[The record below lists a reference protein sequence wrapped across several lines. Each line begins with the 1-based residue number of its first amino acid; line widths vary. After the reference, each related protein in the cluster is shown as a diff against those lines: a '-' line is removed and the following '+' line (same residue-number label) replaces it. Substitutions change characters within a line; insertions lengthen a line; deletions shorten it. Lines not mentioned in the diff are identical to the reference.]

1 MIRSALLVVIA
12 VVVTAFMS
20 TCAFLFPLISP
31 GENKVHKIANL
42 WARMLLWLTS
52 TRVDV
57 IGKENVLMEKPQIFM
72 ANHQSDFDI
81 LIVLAHIPGQ
91 FRWIAKKE
99 LFKIPIFGK
108 AMRNAGYIEIDRQ
121 NHEKALKS
129 LDEAAQK
136 IREGKSV
143 VTFPEGTRSRD
154 GKIRPFKQGMFH
166 LAIQA
171 GVPIVPISI
180 IGAHEIMP
188 KRTLKVKPGRI
199 TMVIDR
205 PVDVSGYTLETR
217 GELIEKIRHIIVRNF
232 ESPAGPH
239 TDASEKLEERVR
251 VNRTDEMR
259 RNSFQRRAA
268 EIAGVCCLAF
278 AIFLLL
284 ALFSYHPLDPS
295 FTHYD
300 PDAQLR
306 NLTGSV
312 GSYTA
317 DTLIK
322 LMGISI
328 FWLPVMLLVAALRYL
343 REPQFRIGSDDDR
356 RADRSRLRHLRPL
369 CPAHRRYRD
378 LRRLST
384 RRRTAG
390 NGHGESTQRLPA
402 PGRVH

>member
-20 TCAFLFPLISP
+20 SCAILFPLISP

-57 IGKENVLMEKPQIFM
+57 IGKENVHMKKPQIFM

-99 LFKIPIFGK
+99 LFKIPIFGQ

-205 PVDVSGYTLETR
+205 PVEVSGYTLETR
-217 GELIEKIRHIIVRNF
+217 GELIEKIRHIIVRNL
-232 ESPAGPH
+232 ENPTGSH
-239 TDASEKLEERVR
+239 RDAS
-251 VNRTDEMR
+251 
-259 RNSFQRRAA
+259 A
-268 EIAGVCCLAF
+268 E
-278 AIFLLL
+278 
-284 ALFSYHPLDPS
+284 
-295 FTHYD
+295 
-300 PDAQLR
+300 
-306 NLTGSV
+306 
-312 GSYTA
+312 
-317 DTLIK
+317 
-322 LMGISI
+322 
-328 FWLPVMLLVAALRYL
+328 
-343 REPQFRIGSDDDR
+343 
-356 RADRSRLRHLRPL
+356 
-369 CPAHRRYRD
+369 
-378 LRRLST
+378 
-384 RRRTAG
+384 
-390 NGHGESTQRLPA
+390 A
-402 PGRVH
+402 PGKEVL